1 MPFIELKTNVTVP
14 ESGKAALADVLGR
27 EIALIPGKSERWLM
41 TSVEDG
47 LYMTFAGSDA
57 PCVIASVCIFGGA
70 DDDAYDK
77 LTASLCE
84 KLGTSLGI
92 SPDRVYVKY
101 SEYSKWGWNGF
112 NF

>member
-1 MPFIELKTNVTVP
+1 MPFIELKTNVAVAD
-14 ESGKAALADVLGR
+14 SAKAELSRLLGR

-41 TSVEDG
+41 TSIEDG

-70 DDDAYDK
+70 AEEAYEK

-84 KLGTSLGI
+84 KLGDALGVP
-92 SPDRVYVKY
+92 PDRIYVKY
-101 SEYSKWGWNGF
+101 SEYSEWGWNGG